1 MRSFEGLIMVS
12 VRLAVNIFTS
22 KYCNE
27 YKEHPYWESDK
38 D

>member
-1 MRSFEGLIMVS
+1 MRSFEGLVMVFIHF
-12 VRLAVNIFTS
+12 AVNIFTS

-27 YKEHPYWESDK
+27 YKEYPYWKSDK